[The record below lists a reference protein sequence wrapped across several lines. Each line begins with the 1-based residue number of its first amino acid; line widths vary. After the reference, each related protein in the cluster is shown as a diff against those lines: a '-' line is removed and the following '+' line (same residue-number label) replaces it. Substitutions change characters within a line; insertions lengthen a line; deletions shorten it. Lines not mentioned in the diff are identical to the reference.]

1 MFIALKTM
9 VLLLAIELTVNLHS
23 VNDTVWMVVMNLM
36 HNLMRSIR

>member
-1 MFIALKTM
+1 MI
-9 VLLLAIELTVNLHS
+9 LLLAIELIVDLHP